1 MPVQNLFSPSDEIP
15 IEISMLLYLRNSD
28 SLVEIT
34 LIN

>member
-1 MPVQNLFSPSDEIP
+1 MSVQNLFSPSDEIP
-15 IEISMLLYLRNSD
+15 IEIAMLLYLRNSD